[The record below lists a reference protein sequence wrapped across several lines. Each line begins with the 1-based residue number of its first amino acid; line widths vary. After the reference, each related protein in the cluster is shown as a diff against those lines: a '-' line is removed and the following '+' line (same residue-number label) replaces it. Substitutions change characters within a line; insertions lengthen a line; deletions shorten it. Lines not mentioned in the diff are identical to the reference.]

1 LREILQLNKTE
12 EAENPGKRVGDEFS
26 NKVNIMTTIKET
38 TLNPVTKAGSIFTLQ
53 NISEQS
59 GINGFAFSKR
69 MLAKTGMKTSDFTG
83 KYFEGKAAFKHKAAV
98 NKMASDSPGG
108 PTISTNTISISIDN
122 TSSTTGSAA
131 SYIYMYFGSS
141 KRVKLNASSGFP
153 AGDTLTWDLNDISD
167 WLEDNV
173 ETDLWDEIGLVTESQ
188 DGFKIK
194 NVKIVHSSET
204 ILDWAA
210 GLWLD
215 GSTNEE
221 YTKIVLTGKILET
234 KLSKIANLWV
244 PQIHWA
250 AREIGKTD
258 SEKYGTTEAWCS
270 EFSSWCLRKALWD
283 TPEGNIGS
291 QAMEDYFFGIGRK
304 VTLDQVMKGE
314 YKLVAGDYIRFEW
327 SSGGQHS
334 AIFME
339 YLSDSS
345 KPSDTTSIKTIE
357 GNTSSTVGVRT
368 RSFADLLSVGNCQ

>member
-1 LREILQLNKTE
+1 M
-12 EAENPGKRVGDEFS
+12 A
-26 NKVNIMTTIKET
+26 TIKET
-38 TLNPVTKAGSIFTLQ
+38 TLNPVAKAGSIFTLQ

-59 GINGFAFSKR
+59 GVNGFAFSKR
-69 MLAKTGMKTSDFTG
+69 MLAKTGMKASDFTG
-83 KYFEGKAAFKHKAAV
+83 KYFEGKGAFQHKAAV
-98 NKMASDSPGG
+98 SQMASDSQGG
-108 PTISTNTISISIDN
+108 PTINANTISISIDDAN
-122 TSSTTGSAA
+122 STMGSAA
-131 SYIYMYFGSS
+131 SYVYLYFGPT
-141 KRVKLNASSGFP
+141 KRAKLNAPSGFA
-153 AGDTLTWDLNDISD
+153 AGTTLTWDLNGISD

-173 ETDLWDEIGLVTESQ
+173 ETDLWDEVGLVTDSK

-194 NVKIVHSSET
+194 NVKIVHSGET

-215 GSTNEE
+215 GSTNED

-234 KLSKIANLWV
+234 KLGKIANQWV

-250 AREIGKTD
+250 AREIGKSD

-270 EFSSWCLRKALWD
+270 EFASWCLRKALWD

-291 QAMEDYFFGIGRK
+291 QAMEDYFAGIGRK
-304 VTLDQVMKGE
+304 VTREQIMAGD

-327 SSGGQHS
+327 PSGGQHS

-345 KPSDTTSIKTIE
+345 NPSDTTAIKTIE